1 MKSLNI
7 LICCNNLAAT
17 GGATQVYAMNYE
29 LLKRGHDVE
38 VYSPVLGI
46 VSKKMIN
53 CISEDKISQEYD
65 LLLIFHKDILE
76 FITEK
81 GVEGKKIFTMTG
93 IGSQDVPETYDESKS
108 FIDSLNNDVD
118 LLVSTTEEIRR
129 KRDSEIIVQGI
140 NCNRFRPIS
149 EIQKD
154 NPRVLSM
161 VRSEEANDI
170 VKKSCELLSLEFV
183 GWTEPSPYIE
193 YSNKETTTFAVEKE
207 INKADIVVGLGRIV
221 LESLAC
227 GRQPIVFDDRI
238 YQGNVG
244 DGIVTPNN
252 IDDLAIYN
260 FSGRY
265 SNKLFSVDD
274 MVEELKKYDSSHS
287 NFFRNYILENFNV
300 IDSIDR
306 YLLLGTL

>member
-1 MKSLNI
+1 
-7 LICCNNLAAT
+7 
-17 GGATQVYAMNYE
+17 
-29 LLKRGHDVE
+29 
-38 VYSPVLGI
+38 
-46 VSKKMIN
+46 
-53 CISEDKISQEYD
+53 
-65 LLLIFHKDILE
+65 
-76 FITEK
+76 
-81 GVEGKKIFTMTG
+81 
-93 IGSQDVPETYDESKS
+93 
-108 FIDSLNNDVD
+108 
-118 LLVSTTEEIRR
+118 
-129 KRDSEIIVQGI
+129 
-140 NCNRFRPIS
+140 
-149 EIQKD
+149 
-154 NPRVLSM
+154 M

>member
-300 IDSIDR
+300 IDSINR